1 MNASLRHHHTAL
13 HVSNVRRSLEF
24 YVDGLGMV
32 GVDRWQSGS
41 YVEKL
46 FARPGVQVSATMVAT
61 NDRTFMLE
69 LVEVKPEA
77 PAVDPTG
84 AAPGTAHLAF
94 GVPDVRAQYER
105 MRDLGFGA
113 LSEPVKPDSGPNKGG
128 MLVYLLDPDGNRV
141 ELIQE

>member
-1 MNASLRHHHTAL
+1 VNASLRHHHTAL
-13 HVSNVRRSLEF
+13 HVSDVERSLQF

-32 GVDRWQSGS
+32 GVDRWQSGA

-61 NDRTFMLE
+61 TDRTFMLE
-69 LVEVKPEA
+69 LVEVKPET
-77 PAVDPTG
+77 PAVDPRG

-113 LSEPVKPDSGPNKGG
+113 LSEPGHAGLWTQQGRHAGLPPGPRWQ
-128 MLVYLLDPDGNRV
+128 PC
-141 ELIQE
+141 